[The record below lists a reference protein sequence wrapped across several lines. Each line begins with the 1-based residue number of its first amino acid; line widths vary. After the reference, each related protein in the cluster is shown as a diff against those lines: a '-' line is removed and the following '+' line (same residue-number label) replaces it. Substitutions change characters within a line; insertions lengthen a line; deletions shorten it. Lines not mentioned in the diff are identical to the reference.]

1 VGKVRPEQGLLA
13 LRVHFDL
20 YANVRPALFPSKSL
34 LSLSPLKESVAEGTD
49 LIVVRELVKGLY
61 IGEKTEADLTPGAA
75 GEAADVMRYNR
86 ADVERITRLA
96 AFLALQSSPP
106 KKLHS
111 IDKAN
116 VLACSRLWR
125 HVVQETVD
133 REFAAQGVEVDH
145 QLVDSAAMVIV
156 SNPRKLNGIVLSAWR
171 GVCVLLRVLTA
182 RLLQRRTCVPAWR
195 ACRPVLTPAADV
207 RRHSLRRV
215 ERHSRRA
222 RPAAV
227 GVALGPA
234 GRQAE
239 VPRPLRAH
247 PRLGEW

>member
-1 VGKVRPEQGLLA
+1 MGKVRPEQGLLA

-182 RLLQRRTCVPAWR
+182 WLSCSGER
-195 ACRPVLTPAADV
+195 AC
-207 RRHSLRRV
+207 LRG
-215 ERHSRRA
+215 E
-222 RPAAV
+222 P
-227 GVALGPA
+227 VALC
-234 GRQAE
+234 
-239 VPRPLRAH
+239 
-247 PRLGEW
+247 